1 MERII
6 FWLESKSSDY
16 FEGLHLYESI
26 PTHNK
31 NLLRNLKRTE
41 SAFNR
46 QKLIYELRKASKLTT
61 SSLFSKPQQFNTPIT
76 QEEIDKKD
84 ELEANKI
91 KDLYDKFDNN
101 PWKIYGAYV
110 FKDESPVLNSVKDQ
124 EKKTAPLFHQL
135 PVQLRPILLEANN
148 LFKENCLL
156 KTKLNDLSAEQESE
170 AWYIQR
176 QINCNE
182 KANTLAWSKID
193 YYLEHKCLPPTKKIS
208 LSKWSIDKLLYK
220 RNLLEASLSKQR
232 KRLTANKEKL
242 SILEG
247 KELHKLQRAVAK
259 QEKAV
264 LEKEEQLFK
273 IKSELDGKK

>member
-6 FWLESKSSDY
+6 FWLESKSSNY
-16 FEGLHLYESI
+16 FEGLQLYESL

-31 NLLRNLKRTE
+31 NLVRNLKRAE

-46 QKLIYELRKASKLTT
+46 QKLIYELRKVVNTT
-61 SSLFSKPQQFNTPIT
+61 PPKKTITVTPTSPVEENTISP
-76 QEEIDKKD
+76 
-84 ELEANKI
+84 
-91 KDLYDKFDNN
+91 
-101 PWKIYGAYV
+101 
-110 FKDESPVLNSVKDQ
+110 SPVLTTVKDQ
-124 EKKTAPLFHQL
+124 EKKTALLFHQL
-135 PVQLRPILLEANN
+135 PVQVRPILLEANN

-156 KTKLNDLSAEQESE
+156 KTELNELHADQEAEALS
-170 AWYIQR
+170 IQI
-176 QINCNE
+176 QIDRNE

-193 YYLEHKCLPPTKKIS
+193 YYLKHKCLPPTSRVNIS
-208 LSKWSIDKLLYK
+208 KLSIDKLMYK

-247 KELHKLQRAVAK
+247 TELHKLQRAVAK

>member
-6 FWLESKSSDY
+6 FWLESKDSDY
-16 FEGLHLYESI
+16 FEGLRLYESL

-31 NLLRNLKRTE
+31 NLVRNLKRTE

-46 QKLIYELRKASKLTT
+46 QKLIYELKKVVNVPIQKKELPTSTT
-61 SSLFSKPQQFNTPIT
+61 SPVVEIT
-76 QEEIDKKD
+76 IS
-84 ELEANKI
+84 
-91 KDLYDKFDNN
+91 
-101 PWKIYGAYV
+101 P
-110 FKDESPVLNSVKDQ
+110 SPVLTSVQIQ
-124 EKKTAPLFHQL
+124 EKKTVPLFHQL
-135 PVQLRPILLEANN
+135 PAQVRPILLEANN

-156 KTKLNDLSAEQESE
+156 KTELNELQADQEAEALS
-170 AWYIQR
+170 IQVLIDR
-176 QINCNE
+176 NE

-193 YYLEHKCLPPTKKIS
+193 YYLEHKCLPPTSKVS
-208 LSKWSIDKLLYK
+208 LSKWSIDKLMYK

-232 KRLTANKEKL
+232 KRLTANKDKL

-247 KELHKLQRAVAK
+247 KELHKLQRTVAK

-273 IKSELDGKK
+273 IKEELNGKK

>member
-6 FWLESKSSDY
+6 FWLESKDSDY
-16 FEGLHLYESI
+16 FEGLQLYESL

-31 NLLRNLKRTE
+31 NLVRNLKRTE

-46 QKLIYELRKASKLTT
+46 QKLIYELKKVVHSLPHKQAIISTSPIIEIIASPSAILT
-61 SSLFSKPQQFNTPIT
+61 
-76 QEEIDKKD
+76 
-84 ELEANKI
+84 
-91 KDLYDKFDNN
+91 
-101 PWKIYGAYV
+101 
-110 FKDESPVLNSVKDQ
+110 SVKEQ

-135 PVQLRPILLEANN
+135 PLQVRPILLEANN

-156 KTKLNDLSAEQESE
+156 KTELNDLSAEQESD
-170 AWYIQR
+170 ALAIQL
-176 QINCNE
+176 QIDRNE

-193 YYLEHKCLPPTKKIS
+193 YYLEHKCLPPSTKIS
-208 LSKWSIDKLLYK
+208 LSKWSIDKLMYK

-232 KRLTANKEKL
+232 KRLTLNKEKL
-242 SILEG
+242 SLFEG
-247 KELHKLQRAVAK
+247 TELHKLQRTIAK

-273 IKSELDGKK
+273 IKTELDGKK

>member
-6 FWLESKSSDY
+6 FWLESKNSNY
-16 FEGLHLYESI
+16 FEGLSLYESI

-31 NLLRNLKRTE
+31 NLVRNLKRTE

-46 QKLIYELRKASKLTT
+46 QKLIYELRKVVNATPPKKTITVTLT
-61 SSLFSKPQQFNTPIT
+61 SPV
-76 QEEIDKKD
+76 EEVMIS
-84 ELEANKI
+84 
-91 KDLYDKFDNN
+91 
-101 PWKIYGAYV
+101 P
-110 FKDESPVLNSVKDQ
+110 SPVLTSLKNQ

-135 PVQLRPILLEANN
+135 PVQVRPILLEANN

-156 KTKLNDLSAEQESE
+156 KTELNELSAEQEAE
-170 AWYIQR
+170 ALSIQI
-176 QINCNE
+176 QIDRNE

-208 LSKWSIDKLLYK
+208 LSKWSIDKLMYK

-232 KRLTANKEKL
+232 KRLKANKDKL
-242 SILEG
+242 SVLEG
-247 KELHKLQRAVAK
+247 TELHKLQRLITK
-259 QEKAV
+259 QDKSV